1 MNSQNSNA
9 PSKVLHV
16 RTESNLEKE
25 VDLKYIL
32 PYLSDFGKIVYVVTM
47 PKIRQALVEMETLE
61 SAVKVVEETKGYSV
75 DISGKRFYF
84 QFSKSQSINREPSY
98 RRSIVEH
105 KGERILLVTVHNPLY
120 PITIDVV
127 TSIMSPYKVVRIV
140 IFHTNGIQFLAEFET
155 AENAEAAK
163 DGCIYFFFVSEF

>member
-1 MNSQNSNA
+1 MAVESHNTNL
-9 PSKVLHV
+9 PSRVLHV

-61 SAVKVVEETKGYSV
+61 AAVRVVEETKGYAV

-98 RRSIVEH
+98 RRC
-105 KGERILLVTVHNPLY
+105 LLLLWFCCF
-120 PITIDVV
+120 
-127 TSIMSPYKVVRIV
+127 IMK
-140 IFHTNGIQFLAEFET
+140 L
-155 AENAEAAK
+155 
-163 DGCIYFFFVSEF
+163 